1 MYYETSFNLLINKI
15 YLLKNLLESFES
27 VRYTLLSLNNI
38 ELIKITNI
46 SCFFFCLIIA
56 VFSFKRFV
64 R

>member
-1 MYYETSFNLLINKI
+1 MKIKSNFECITRQVLINLLINKI

-46 SCFFFCLIIA
+46 SCFFF
-56 VFSFKRFV
+56 V
-64 R
+64 

>member
-1 MYYETSFNLLINKI
+1 MFITRQVLINLLINKI

-46 SCFFFCLIIA
+46 SCFFF
-56 VFSFKRFV
+56 V
-64 R
+64 